1 MRFEVKLTNGNFGI
15 DTPNNHIYITD
26 LIPHLSS
33 DVFGGSN
40 SKLAAPKSVVLE
52 YDGRRCET
60 DVPSD
65 SRTGKPRPFFR
76 ARAFIGRFFAHTGAK
91 PGDTVVLNML
101 TPYHIELSLK

>member
-1 MRFEVKLTNGNFGI
+1 MRFEVELTDGNFGS

-26 LIPHLSS
+26 LIPHLPS

-40 SKLAAPKSVVLE
+40 SKLAAPRLVVLE

-65 SRTGKPRPFFR
+65 SRTGRPRHFFR
-76 ARAFIGRFFAHTGAK
+76 ARAFIGRFFSHTRAK
-91 PGDTVVLNML
+91 PGDTVVLEMV
-101 TPYHIELSLK
+101 TPYYIKLSLK